1 MGLIHATVMKKQIV
15 LFGAG
20 KSSTCLI
27 NYLLKASAH
36 NQWHLT
42 VADSNLLLAQSKIG
56 LSALASAV
64 FISAEND
71 QHRSALIKTGDLI
84 ISLLPPA
91 LHFLVAQDCVKYR
104 KNLLTA
110 SYVDDQIMS
119 LGEAVKSN
127 ELFFLCEM
135 GLDPG
140 IDHMSSVKL
149 IHDIKQQGGEITS
162 YVSHCGGLV
171 APESDVNPLRYKIS
185 WNSRNIVLAGKAG
198 ATFKINNIIKHLNYE
213 EVFSSCKQINIGPLG
228 KLVSYPNR
236 DSLNYLPVYNL
247 NDAVTFMRTTLRY
260 PEFCTAWN
268 SIVKAGLT
276 NDMAPVHVKRLTFRK
291 WSQEILPFVNDS
303 NREQLEYLG
312 LFDDALVP
320 YTCISSADIL
330 QFLLESKMMML
341 PDDKDMVV
349 MMHEVAYLL
358 EGKHYRRESL
368 LIVKGRDNVH
378 TAMAKTVGLPLG
390 IAAKLILQ
398 EKIKLTGLHIPVLRE
413 IYEPVLKELALEG
426 IVFEET
432 EVSNQ

>member
-1 MGLIHATVMKKQIV
+1 MKQII

-27 NYLLKASAH
+27 DYLLKAGAANH
-36 NQWHLT
+36 WHLT
-42 VADSNLLLAQSKIG
+42 VADSNLLQAQSKIG
-56 LSALASAV
+56 FSTFGTAV
-64 FISAEND
+64 GITAED
-71 QHRSALIKTGDLI
+71 EQQRSVLIKSGDLI

-91 LHFLVAQDCVKYR
+91 LHFLVAHDCIKYQ

-110 SYVDDQIMS
+110 SYVDEQIKS
-119 LGEAVKSN
+119 LGSAVKSN
-127 ELFFLCEM
+127 NLFFLCEM

-149 IHDIKQQGGEITS
+149 IRDIRQQGGKIIS
-162 YVSHCGGLV
+162 YMSHCGGLV
-171 APESDVNPLRYKIS
+171 APESDSNPWRYKIS
-185 WNSRNIVLAGKAG
+185 WNPRNIVLAGKAG
-198 ATFKINNIIKHLNYE
+198 ASFKIDNVVKHLNYE
-213 EVFSSCKQINIGPLG
+213 EVFGSCRLVNIGLLG

-236 DSLNYLPVYNL
+236 DSLHYLPVYDL

-276 NDMAPVHVKRLTFRK
+276 KEVAPLQIEKLTFRK
-291 WSQEILPFVNDS
+291 WSQEILPLVNDS
-303 NREQLEYLG
+303 NRSQLEYLG
-312 LFDDALVP
+312 IFDHALVP
-320 YTCISSADIL
+320 DTCISSADIL
-330 QFLLESKMMML
+330 QFLLESKLMML
-341 PDDKDMVV
+341 PGDKDMVV

-358 EGKHYRRESL
+358 EGKMNKIESQ
-368 LIVKGRDNVH
+368 LIIKGQDNVH

-398 EKIKLTGLHIPVLRE
+398 GRIKLTGLHLPVLPE

-426 IVFEET
+426 IRFEE
-432 EVSNQ
+432 SCQ